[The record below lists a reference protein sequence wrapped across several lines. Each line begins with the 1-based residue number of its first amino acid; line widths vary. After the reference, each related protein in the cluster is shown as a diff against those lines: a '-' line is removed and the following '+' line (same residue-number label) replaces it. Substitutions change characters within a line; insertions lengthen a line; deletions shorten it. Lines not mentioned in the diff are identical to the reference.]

1 MWRPATALLALAL
14 AAPAAPAAPGP
25 RVPPTRGEVWP
36 RPLNHQKLPAF
47 YTYDPNVFQIVTKG
61 KSCNLL
67 ESAIE
72 RYLQVL
78 RSQYSIMLRLRDK
91 AGTREGAGEGARGA
105 DYQGNILA
113 LEVDLRQLC
122 EEYPHAD
129 MDEAYGL
136 KVSRRS
142 TLVSDSV
149 WGALRGLE
157 TFAQLFYITS
167 DYQDYVVNGST
178 TSDYPRYSHRGLLVD
193 TARHYLPVR
202 DLELVVDA
210 LAVHKMNVLHWH
222 LVDDQSFPY
231 VSQRFPELSARG
243 SFAPWLVYS
252 AADIR
257 RVVEHARARGVR
269 VIAELDVPGHTLSWG
284 VSHPELLAHCG
295 AAAAARRG
303 PLHPLQ
309 PAVYSTLAALLQ
321 ELQALFPDHAF
332 HLGGDEVDLD
342 CWEKNPELIEYMRVH
357 GMRSARELHALFMTH
372 ALRLLAPRAAPVVWQ
387 VSTRELHALFMT
399 HALRLLAPRAAPVVW
414 QVSTRELH
422 ALFMTHALRLL
433 APRAAPVVWQVST
446 RELHAL
452 FMTHALR
459 LLAPRA
465 APVVWQVSTCELH
478 ALFMTHALRL
488 LAPRAAPVV
497 WQEVF
502 DEGVPLSNKT
512 IVQVWKFTND
522 TVWGK
527 EMLDIIRSGQRVLF
541 SSAWYLDA
549 LGLSWQAMYSVDP
562 RRLVA
567 VAARA
572 RGAGVRGAATLAERV
587 LGGEAAMWG
596 EMVDT
601 SNIMTRIWP
610 RASAVAEVLWSEPPP
625 AGAGGTGGAGG
636 AAARLEEH
644 ACRLRRRGVPAEPPN
659 GPGFCALD

>member
-36 RPLNHQKLPAF
+36 RPLNHQKLSAF

-78 RSQYSIMLRLRDK
+78 RSQYSMMQRLRAK
-91 AGTREGAGEGARGA
+91 AGAGAGTREGEGARGA

-210 LAVHKMNVLHWH
+210 LAIHKMNVLHWH

-231 VSQRFPELSARG
+231 VSERFPELSARG

-269 VIAELDVPGHTLSWG
+269 VIVELDVPGHTLSWG

-387 VSTRELHALFMT
+387 
-399 HALRLLAPRAAPVVW
+399 
-414 QVSTRELH
+414 
-422 ALFMTHALRLL
+422 
-433 APRAAPVVWQVST
+433 
-446 RELHAL
+446 
-452 FMTHALR
+452 
-459 LLAPRA
+459 
-465 APVVWQVSTCELH
+465 
-478 ALFMTHALRL
+478 
-488 LAPRAAPVV
+488 
-497 WQEVF
+497 EVF

-549 LGLSWQAMYSVDP
+549 LRLSWQAMYSVDP

-567 VAARA
+567 AAARA
-572 RGAGVRGAATLAERV
+572 RGAGARGAAALAERV

-601 SNIMTRIWP
+601 TNIMTRIWP

-625 AGAGGTGGAGG
+625 AIEGGAGG